1 MTPWNQNL
9 LLRIMLLLTNLSLRN
24 TGHQI
29 KWNSRLAASV
39 FVGTIR
45 NEARI
50 RHQGQEETTP
60 QWRKRYVF
68 TMEHL
73 DTLPEIVLITH
84 MFPIMHK
91 AGRTRQEG
99 DTPKETPQGH
109 VQTMLIGTRRRP
121 RINLPR
127 PRIKI
132 PRARRECRP
141 RSPIQEMPQQNQD
154 RLGQSHL
161 GSRLQVPN
169 QVLRHPSDRTR
180 NGLNPNIDGYQRW
193 KLQNLLMLLTFLH
206 LLFVISRTC
215 HGREYRARMT
225 KVDPVSKW
233 TGFQRPINS
242 ALCRSSYGGISS
254 DFGLLV
260 VAVPGTW

>member
-1 MTPWNQNL
+1 
-9 LLRIMLLLTNLSLRN
+9 
-24 TGHQI
+24 
-29 KWNSRLAASV
+29 
-39 FVGTIR
+39 
-45 NEARI
+45 
-50 RHQGQEETTP
+50 
-60 QWRKRYVF
+60 
-68 TMEHL
+68 
-73 DTLPEIVLITH
+73 
-84 MFPIMHK
+84 MHK
-91 AGRTRQEG
+91 GGRTRQEG

-161 GSRLQVPN
+161 EDRLQVPN
-169 QVLRHPSDRTR
+169 QVPRHPSDRKR
-180 NGLNPNIDGYQRW
+180 NGLNPTTNGFRRL
-193 KLQNLLMLLTFLH
+193 KLPNLLMLLTFLH
-206 LLFVISRTC
+206 LLFVISRIC
-215 HGREYRARMT
+215 HGREYHAMMT

-233 TGFQRPINS
+233 TGFQRPTDPT
-242 ALCRSSYGGISS
+242 LCRSSYGGISL

-260 VAVPGTW
+260 VAVPGT